1 MPIQITAALSFIIAL
16 IIVWHTNK
24 NIDTGDSLILSI
36 LITNPRS
43 QGCPRFQS
51 GEELANSV
59 GRINAY
65 YSL

>member
-36 LITNPRS
+36 LIAGMSMVDT
-43 QGCPRFQS
+43 
-51 GEELANSV
+51 
-59 GRINAY
+59 
-65 YSL
+65 